1 MINFKRNLLAVSFL
15 FILFSIPAAEAKPG
29 LSVRAFDSKINT
41 CSSAEAAAITEMMT
55 TELFNADIFSI
66 LEREKLEY
74 VGEEIRLGQSG
85 LVDPSTAPE
94 VGKIKGARYTM
105 TGAIT
110 VYYYNASGGYVHV
123 PGILGAG
130 AASKT
135 AYVTIDLRVIDTA
148 TSEVVYAN
156 AEQGEAKREVEGILS
171 AYAGFARG
179 SYGGIL
185 ASATRDSVIKHVQ
198 SMKKKTWEG

>member
-1 MINFKRNLLAVSFL
+1 MMNFMRNLLAVSFL
-15 FILFSIPAAEAKPG
+15 FVIFSVSAADAKPG
-29 LSVRAFDSKINT
+29 LSVRAFENKTDR

-55 TELFNADIFSI
+55 TELFNADLFSI

-85 LVDPSTAPE
+85 LMDPSTAPE

-123 PGILGAG
+123 PGVLGAG

-135 AYVTIDLRVIDTA
+135 AYVTIDLRIIDTA
-148 TSEVVYAN
+148 TAEIVYAA
-156 AEQGEAKREVEGILS
+156 AEEGEAKGEAQGRLS
-171 AYAGFARG
+171 AYAGFAQAT
-179 SYGGIL
+179 YGGIL